1 MPLGL
6 HKSAL
11 TRTRTCTHTV
21 CFITSDASNKKKTG
35 KKKSAAEAGPKL
47 AGKPP
52 RPEHKAAL
60 GKPMSAAAASGGG
73 GGSKLDP
80 EEERRKA
87 LQRIVSH
94 KAKLQVVLHSC
105 MHVVA

>member
-11 TRTRTCTHTV
+11 TRTRPCTHAV
-21 CFITSDASNKKKTG
+21 CFITSDASNKKRTG

-87 LQRIVSH
+87 VQRIVSH

-105 MHVVA
+105 MHVIA